1 MIVSVFRRRTFFG
14 LLQTLPRRKMELGSL
29 AGACSCLLAVS
40 KLQKPNP
47 KNRTFSGSK
56 IMSIFNF
63 SFFSDFGLVFFG
75 ADFGVFWVISWATDA
90 IGAENN
96 DKYDS

>member
-40 KLQKPNP
+40 KLQKTNP

-56 IMSIFNF
+56 MV
-63 SFFSDFGLVFFG
+63 SFFLTFPFYRILVWSFSGQILAYFGLFLG
-75 ADFGVFWVISWATDA
+75 LLMP
-90 IGAENN
+90 
-96 DKYDS
+96 

>member
-1 MIVSVFRRRTFFG
+1 MFTGCFKVTKNEPQKLNIYPNG
-14 LLQTLPRRKMELGSL
+14 EL
-29 AGACSCLLAVS
+29 
-40 KLQKPNP
+40 
-47 KNRTFSGSK
+47 FS
-56 IMSIFNF
+56 NF

-90 IGAENN
+90 IGAENS